1 MLSHF
6 IARRYLFSS
15 KSHSVIN
22 IISGLSILSIAMP
35 VAAMIVLL
43 SVFNGFEGLIKSMST
58 TFDADLTISSNRG
71 ATFDIDSVDSLDLD
85 DIDGI
90 DAISY
95 ILEQSVLLEC
105 DGRQLTTT
113 MRGVDDNYTDV
124 LPIDSA
130 IRVGAYQVRLGELDR
145 FILGQANAFT
155 LGVNNLTDG
164 YIDVYALRRS
174 NFSTLLPFD
183 SYYRERV
190 KVAGIFSLDLENELN
205 YALTSLRFSQ
215 KLFNYDGKASSLLIG
230 IDNRY
235 NVEDIKEQLKPIL
248 GHNYKI
254 ETQYQ
259 LKSTLYNIMNYEKW
273 GIFFISLMVLIIASF
288 SIIGALSM
296 LIIEKRSD
304 IYTLRAIGGNL
315 KFVRS
320 IFLSEGLL
328 LTLLG
333 GGIGATLGVVVTLT
347 QQYFGIVEI
356 PSNTFLTTIY
366 PVEFSLIDLGIVV
379 CSFLAITNL
388 ITWLTVHSLIKKQ

>member
-71 ATFDIDSVDSLDLD
+71 ATFDIDSVDSLGLD
-85 DIDGI
+85 EIDGI

-113 MRGVDDNYTDV
+113 MRGVDDNYTAV

-164 YIDVYALRRS
+164 NIDVYALRRS

-315 KFVRS
+315 RFVRS
-320 IFLSEGLL
+320 IFLSEEI
-328 LTLLG
+328 
-333 GGIGATLGVVVTLT
+333 GIAHV
-347 QQYFGIVEI
+347 
-356 PSNTFLTTIY
+356 
-366 PVEFSLIDLGIVV
+366 
-379 CSFLAITNL
+379 
-388 ITWLTVHSLIKKQ
+388 